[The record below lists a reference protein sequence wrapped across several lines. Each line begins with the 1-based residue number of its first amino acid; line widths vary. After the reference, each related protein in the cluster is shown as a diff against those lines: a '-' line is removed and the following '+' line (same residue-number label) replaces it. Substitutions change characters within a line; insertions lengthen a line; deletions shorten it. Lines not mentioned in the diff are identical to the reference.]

1 MIDLSNKVA
10 VITGAVGNLG
20 RAVGAAFRASGAKTV
35 LVDRSLDR
43 LEQAYGSAPD
53 RLLVGGVDLTSHES
67 VEDAVRQA
75 LERFGR
81 IDALV
86 NTVGGF
92 RGGKTVDEEDLS
104 TWDTMMTVNLR
115 TTLLTCRA
123 VLPTMVDQGGG
134 SIVNVSAGAALSAP
148 AGLAAYSASKAAV
161 LRLTESL
168 SNEFEPRG
176 VRVNAILP
184 GTIDTPQNRQAMPDA
199 DPSAWVKPEE
209 IADVIAFLASDAAR
223 AVTGVAL
230 PVSGSAKGGSG

>member
-1 MIDLSNKVA
+1 MTDLSNKIAIV
-10 VITGAVGNLG
+10 TGAVGNLG
-20 RAVGAAFRASGAKTV
+20 MAVAGALGTAGAKTV
-35 LVDRSLDR
+35 LVDRSQDR
-43 LEQAYGSAPD
+43 LTQAFAEDPD
-53 RLLVGGVDLTSHES
+53 RYLAGGIDLTSEES
-67 VEDAVRQA
+67 VGALVASA

-81 IDALV
+81 IDALI

-92 RGGKTVDEEDLS
+92 RGGAPAHEEALA
-104 TWDTMMTVNLR
+104 TWDMMMTVNLR

-123 VLPTMVDQGGG
+123 VMPAMLGQGGG
-134 SIVNVSAGAALSAP
+134 SIVNVSAGAALSGP

-168 SNEFEPRG
+168 SNEVKAAG
-176 VRVNAILP
+176 VRVNAVLP

-209 IADVIAFLASDAAR
+209 IAAVVAFLVSDAAR

-230 PVSGSAKGGSG
+230 PVSGRG